1 VVHSSIAE
9 KNFQKW
15 GWFGAPQSIK
25 TIVFELANSGPKA
38 YVGIQKA
45 REFQLL
51 VTSLASANSRG
62 GAAVHSS
69 PNQLAVVHNVVDDDD
84 VAPAATSATTR
95 NKQDVLE
102 AASMELV

>member
-1 VVHSSIAE
+1 VVHCSITE

-15 GWFGAPQSIK
+15 GWFGATQSIK
-25 TIVFELANSGPKA
+25 TIVFGLANSSPKA

-45 REFQLL
+45 REFQRV
-51 VTSLASANSRG
+51 VTSLVSANSRG

-69 PNQLAVVHNVVDDDD
+69 PNQLAVVHNVVDD
-84 VAPAATSATTR
+84 AATSATTST
-95 NKQDVLE
+95 KQDVSE